1 MSKIPIRRGI
11 NFGDTLE
18 APYEG
23 AWGGHIIKDEYFK
36 LIKDAGFDHVRI
48 PIKWSVYTQKE
59 YPYSIEK
66 RIFDRVD
73 HLIEEGFKNSLYIVI
88 NIHHYDEIMEE
99 PLREKNRFLAI
110 WRQISEHYK
119 DYPDQLY
126 FELLNEPTYNLNSD
140 LWNQFLKEA
149 VEVIRKTNPERKII
163 IGPDNWNNLYN
174 LPKLEIPENDK
185 NIIVTFHYYNPFPF
199 THQGAGWVKV
209 NLPVGVKWLGTE
221 EEKKDVERE
230 LDMTVDWAKEHGDIP
245 LYMGEF
251 GAYSKADMESRV
263 RWTDF
268 VARSAEK
275 RGIAWA
281 YWEFYSGFGV
291 FDSEKNEWRKP
302 LLKALIPETKI

>member
-1 MSKIPIRRGI
+1 MKDLPIRRGI
-11 NFGDTLE
+11 NFGDALE

-23 AWGGHIIKDEYFK
+23 AWSGHIIRDEYFK
-36 LIKDAGFDHVRI
+36 IVKEVGFDHIRI
-48 PIKWSVYTQKE
+48 PIKWSVYTQKKA
-59 YPYSIEK
+59 PYSIEK

-73 HLIEEGFKNSLYIVI
+73 HLIEEGFKNNLYLII
-88 NIHHYDEIMEE
+88 NVHHYEEIMEN
-99 PLREKNRFLAI
+99 PLQEKERFLAI

-119 DYPDQLY
+119 DYPDKLY

-149 VEVIRKTNPERKII
+149 VEVIRRTNPERKII
-163 IGPDNWNNLYN
+163 VGPDNWNSLYN
-174 LPKLEIPENDK
+174 LEKLMIPENDE

-199 THQGAGWVKV
+199 THQGAGWVKID
-209 NLPVGVKWLGTE
+209 LPIGVEWLGTE
-221 EEKKDVERE
+221 EEKKEIERE
-230 LDMTVDWAKEHGDIP
+230 LDIAVSWAREHGNIP

-251 GAYSKADMESRV
+251 GVYYRADMESRV

-291 FDSEKNEWRKP
+291 FDPDKNEWRMP
-302 LLKALIPETKI
+302 LLKALIPE